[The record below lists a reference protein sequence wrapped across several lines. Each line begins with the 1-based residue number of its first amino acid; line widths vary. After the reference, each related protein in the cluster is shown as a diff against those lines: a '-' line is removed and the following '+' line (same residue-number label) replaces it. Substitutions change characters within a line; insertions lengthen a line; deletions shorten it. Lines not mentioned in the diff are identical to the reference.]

1 MAAPSLVLNRTEA
14 AEYVV
19 GDDLGWTI
27 PPDGAATYAS
37 WASKHTLVVGDILVF
52 KFEAGEQ
59 DLAFVT
65 KEDLGSCDT
74 ADPLHVFEKPTTI
87 KFLGADTFY
96 VTSTLAGHCSKG
108 QKMTF
113 DISPSSTFFN
123 QSKSKC

>member
-1 MAAPSLVLNRTEA
+1 MVKTLKLSVMVLLALAMAATS
-14 AEYVV
+14 
-19 GDDLGWTI
+19 
-27 PPDGAATYAS
+27 
-37 WASKHTLVVGDILVF
+37 LVF

-65 KEDLGSCDT
+65 KEYLGSCDT

-113 DISPSSTFFN
+113 DISPSSTFSTSPSPSADQESQLPLNFVT
-123 QSKSKC
+123 QISGIGF